1 MSIYDRMPPL
11 FEQLPKE
18 QQQAQLRK
26 GLGENLYN
34 FFRTYNTPTNMSMD
48 VADAFKQKSQFDL
61 LQNQDTVQS
70 DITAKKQSI
79 VNDLSQGR
87 ITTKKA
93 EDELDKLKKKQEKL
107 DTSIAT
113 QGDNPFVQNQRV
125 EQEKAQTLISDTNL
139 TPETPE
145 VEEKDL
151 KDLRNE
157 EDELKDEIGTT
168 GGDTDDNTN
177 WFDRLNEKVDLMAMG
192 AAMLAGS
199 SSGRGTAANIGQA
212 LQVGIASR
220 NKEQLQEEAKKRA
233 DAQLAIQLLAAQG
246 RNRLTNPQS
255 VGALEAELR
264 VAGAEGDNV
273 NTIANFLYNNPQ
285 MNYNM
290 SLLNPT
296 QRQEFLSEFVD
307 IGQGWFG
314 DEIEMGNV
322 IDAGG
327 KAFNRIAGK

>member
-48 VADAFKQKSQFDL
+48 VADAFRQKSQFDL

-79 VNDLSQGR
+79 VNDLSQGK

-113 QGDNPFVQNQRV
+113 QDENPFVKNQIA
-125 EQEKAQTLISDTNL
+125 EQEKAQTLIDDTNL
-139 TPETPE
+139 TPEIPE
-145 VEEKDL
+145 EKKDL
-151 KDLRNE
+151 KDLRE
-157 EDELKDEIGTT
+157 EQEELEDEIGTT

-212 LQVGIASR
+212 LQAGIASR

-246 RNRLTNPQS
+246 KNRLTNPQA
-255 VGALEAELR
+255 VGALEAELK

-290 SLLNPT
+290 SMLSPA

-322 IDAGG
+322 IKAGG